1 MPKAKRSLEGAV
13 LEVFEYACRQQDL
26 EVAEHLLRALE
37 IIAQRSGEQDQLN
50 RALLRFAHSLSGGR
64 HNNS

>member
-13 LEVFEYACRQQDL
+13 LEVFEYACQQQDL

-37 IIAQRSGEQDQLN
+37 IIAQRSGEKDQLN
-50 RALLRFAHSLSGGR
+50 RALLRFAHSLPGGR
-64 HNNS
+64 FNNS